1 MELIKTLFFVIVDRG
16 KGNTVLHQ
24 LEILG
29 GSSGTIFYGEGTS
42 HTKQV
47 KRSDAA
53 PSRKEIVMVSA
64 PSTLQGE
71 LHKLVQES
79 FTIERKG
86 HGIAFSVPFVEWDPS
101 TTKKRTSLKA
111 SHHCIFAIV
120 DRGKGGECIKA
131 ARLAGAR
138 GGTVVH
144 GHGAGVPVN
153 YYFPLAIEPQKDI
166 VMVLAAS
173 DEVSPIRE
181 EIYRA
186 LDLEKPGNGFLF
198 VLPVTQISGFL
209 KRRAK

>member
-1 MELIKTLFFVIVDRG
+1 MGLIKTLFFVIVDRG

-24 LEILG
+24 LEVLG
-29 GSSGTIFYGEGTS
+29 GSGGTIFYGEGTS

-64 PSTLQGE
+64 PSSLQGE

-86 HGIAFSVPFVEWDPS
+86 HGIAFSVPFVEWTPS
-101 TTKKRTSLKA
+101 SKKRSSIKA

-120 DRGKGGECIKA
+120 NRGSGGECIKA

-138 GGTVVH
+138 GGTVIH

-153 YYFPLAIEPQKDI
+153 YYFPLAIEPQKDV

-173 DEVSPIRE
+173 EEVSPIRE
-181 EIYRA
+181 SIYTA
-186 LDLEKPGNGFLF
+186 LELGKPGNGFLF

-209 KRRAK
+209 KRRVK